1 MSETLKTKKRVQL
14 FGAGSTELVKFLDNK
29 LEEAQS
35 GSLWF
40 WLQGIYKVE
49 QYLDEDGTLDE
60 IMMQGEFNEEITI
73 VKEWIEEWKQNER

>member
-1 MSETLKTKKRVQL
+1 MSETLKTKKKVQL
-14 FGAGSTELVKFLDNK
+14 FGAGSKELVKFLDNK
-29 LEEAQS
+29 LEQAQS
-35 GSLWF
+35 GSVWF

-60 IMMQGEFNEEITI
+60 ITMQGEFNEEITI

>member
-14 FGAGSTELVKFLDNK
+14 FGAGSKELVKFLDNK
-29 LEEAQS
+29 LEQAQS

>member
-14 FGAGSTELVKFLDNK
+14 FGAGSKELVKFLDNK
-29 LEEAQS
+29 LEQAQS
-35 GSLWF
+35 GSVWF

-60 IMMQGEFNEEITI
+60 ITMQGEFNEEITI

>member
-1 MSETLKTKKRVQL
+1 MSETLKTKKKVQL
-14 FGAGSTELVKFLDNK
+14 FGAGSKELVKFLDNK
-29 LEEAQS
+29 LQQAQS
-35 GSLWF
+35 IEWF
-40 WLQGIYKVE
+40 WLTGIYKVE

>member
-1 MSETLKTKKRVQL
+1 MRHLKQKRKYNYLVL
-14 FGAGSTELVKFLDNK
+14 VVELVKFLDNK

-35 GSLWF
+35 GSVWF

-60 IMMQGEFNEEITI
+60 ITMQGEFNEEITI

>member
-1 MSETLKTKKRVQL
+1 MSETLKTKKKVQL
-14 FGAGSTELVKFLDNK
+14 FGAGSKELVKFLDNK
-29 LEEAQS
+29 LEQAQS
-35 GSLWF
+35 GSIWF

-60 IMMQGEFNEEITI
+60 ITMQGEFNEEITI